1 MKILSLA
8 TLLHSAQALKI
19 PNGCV
24 IAVIV
29 GIVDSVSLNE
39 GIWLNREVWGMS
51 SLDQQLSIS
60 LVPTQMRPKSP

>member
-39 GIWLNREVWGMS
+39 
-51 SLDQQLSIS
+51 
-60 LVPTQMRPKSP
+60 